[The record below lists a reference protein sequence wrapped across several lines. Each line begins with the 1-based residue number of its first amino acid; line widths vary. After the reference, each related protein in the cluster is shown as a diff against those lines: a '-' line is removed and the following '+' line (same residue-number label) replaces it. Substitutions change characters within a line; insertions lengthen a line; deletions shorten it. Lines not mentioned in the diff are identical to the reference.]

1 MRALQPKQPLSIWQS
16 LRFRNWRIIVRIT
29 VLLLGVS
36 LLTALT
42 VTVFITQS
50 AAQSLTQQMRQ
61 RLDSMAFG
69 SARVLQDDDEFTLKS
84 IIALQAQSLDE
95 FLNQDASDYAD
106 ALLETIYNTYPAIQD
121 IYITDAD
128 GIIIAALDERRV
140 GEQPNTPHI
149 QRALQGELSTTKPYL
164 TADSTFTHALAAI
177 PLKYQ
182 ADILG
187 VLVFNYRLNIF
198 DFLLRDTLLIQQG
211 EGSVR
216 TLRDARLYAV
226 NEEGLVL
233 FDSDKD
239 RAWLHSV
246 LGAPSEAVAAK
257 YSAEGALGMIC
268 TAENWDG
275 SQDCPPDQLTPRTT
289 FQTLPAMQPILDLTR
304 QVFAKPERG
313 SFRYC
318 RPDDLNKAPATDECN
333 GTWYLVGYAPMQNK
347 LTGET
352 WFVVIAEVP
361 ESAVLEAVTEQR
373 VSGFT
378 IAAFV
383 LPLAF
388 LVAVLM
394 ARTIARPIRRL
405 SAVAAEVE
413 RGQPLNEPIIA
424 HVARRGDELGD
435 LSRIFGNMVRALN
448 ARREELQTIYNIG
461 TTISGSLDLNE
472 TLNYVVTSLR
482 QVIPYD
488 WAEISFYDAHRQ
500 QIIAQVA
507 ADHDSVEPADPQ
519 PINAMQGYLSYLLTQ
534 GSGVCVADIATFK
547 GAVWQSGRQW
557 DRLQPRAYLGVPLKA
572 KDKIIGVI
580 EMISGRVNG
589 LSTDHLRVLESVAV
603 QAAVALQNAQEV
615 QVREAKLRQEIQ
627 ELRIEIDEAKKTKQ
641 VAAITESEYFQH
653 LQSRI
658 SDLRKRTKKP
668 TDESDS
674 ARPTDATAAEK
685 SETDGT

>member
-1 MRALQPKQPLSIWQS
+1 MRAPQPKHPLSIWQS
-16 LRFRNWRIIVRIT
+16 LRFRNWRILVRIT

-36 LLTALT
+36 LLTAT
-42 VTVFITQS
+42 IVTVFITQNAS
-50 AAQSLTQQMRQ
+50 QSLTQQMRQ

-69 SARVLQDDDEFTLKS
+69 SARVLQDDYEY
-84 IIALQAQSLDE
+84 ALRIDQPLEQ
-95 FLNQDASDYAD
+95 FLSALERRTDAALNLTNDLD
-106 ALLETIYNTYPAIQD
+106 ALFNLIYD
-121 IYITDAD
+121 IPPIFEEVYITDSD
-128 GIIIAALDERRV
+128 GIIVAALDEQRI
-140 GEQPNTPHI
+140 GERPSAPHI
-149 QRALQGELSTTKPYL
+149 RRALQGERSITHPYL
-164 TADSTFTHALAAI
+164 TADSVFALVSAAI
-177 PLKYQ
+177 PLKHQ
-182 ADILG
+182 DQVLG
-187 VLVFNYRLNIF
+187 VLVLNYNLSIF

-233 FDSDKD
+233 FDSDTD
-239 RAWLHSV
+239 RTWLHSL
-246 LGAPSEAVAAK
+246 LGTPSEAVVAK
-257 YSAEGALGMIC
+257 YSAQGALGIVC

-275 SQDCPPDQLTPRTT
+275 SQDCPPEQLMPRTT
-289 FQTLPAMQPILDLTR
+289 VQTLPAMQPMLDLTQ
-304 QVFAKPERG
+304 QVFANPQRG

-318 RPDDLNKAPATDECN
+318 RPDDLSQAPATDACN

-352 WFVVIAEVP
+352 WFTVIAEVP
-361 ESAVLEAVTEQR
+361 ESAVLEAVAEQR
-373 VSGFT
+373 TSGFT
-378 IAAFV
+378 VAALV

-405 SAVAAEVE
+405 STVAAEVE
-413 RGQPLNEPIIA
+413 RGQPLNEPVIA
-424 HVARRGDELGD
+424 RVARRGDELGN

-461 TTISGSLDLNE
+461 TSISGSLDLNE

-534 GSGVCVADIATFK
+534 GSGVCVPEIAAFK
-547 GAVWQSGRQW
+547 GAVWQAGRQW
-557 DRLQPRAYLGVPLKA
+557 DALQPRAYLGVPLKA

-580 EMISGRVNG
+580 EMISAQANG
-589 LSTDHLRVLESVAV
+589 LTTDHLRVLESVAV

-641 VAAITESEYFQH
+641 VAAITETEYFQH

-658 SDLRKRTKKP
+658 SDLRKRTKKQPDQPSRADP
-668 TDESDS
+668 TDS
-674 ARPTDATAAEK
+674 
-685 SETDGT
+685 

>member
-36 LLTALT
+36 LLTAT
-42 VTVFITQS
+42 IVTVFITQN

-69 SARVLQDDDEFTLKS
+69 GARVLQDDDEFILKKV
-84 IIALQAQSLDE
+84 IALQAKSLDE
-95 FLNQDASDYAD
+95 FLNLGVSDYAD
-106 ALLETIYNTYPAIQD
+106 ALRETIYETYSDIEA
-121 IYITDAD
+121 IYITDSD
-128 GIIIAALDERRV
+128 GIVIAALDKALIGER
-140 GEQPNTPHI
+140 PDLPFI
-149 QRALQGELSTTKPYL
+149 QRALQGEVSTTKPYL
-164 TADSTFTHALAAI
+164 TADSTFALISAAI
-177 PLKYQ
+177 PLKHQ
-182 ADILG
+182 DKVLG
-187 VLVFNYRLNIF
+187 VLVFNYTLNIF

-211 EGSVR
+211 DGSVR
-216 TLRDARLYAV
+216 TLRDARMYAV

-239 RAWLHSV
+239 RAWLYSL
-246 LGAPSEAVAAK
+246 LGTPSEVVAAK

-268 TAENWDG
+268 TVENWDG
-275 SQDCPPDQLTPRTT
+275 LQECPPDQLVPRNTL
-289 FQTLPAMQPILDLTR
+289 QWLPAMQPMLDLTR
-304 QVFAKPERG
+304 QVFAQSERG

-318 RPDDLNKAPATDECN
+318 RPDDLSQAPATDNCD

-347 LTGET
+347 LTGEV
-352 WFVVIAEVP
+352 WFAVIAEVP
-361 ESAVLEAVTEQR
+361 ESAVLEAVAEQR
-373 VSGFT
+373 TRGFT
-378 IAAFV
+378 VAAFV

-388 LVAVLM
+388 LIAVLM

-405 SAVAAEVE
+405 STVAAEVE
-413 RGQPLNEPIIA
+413 RDQPLNEAIIA

-435 LSRIFGNMVRALN
+435 LARIFGNMVRALN

-461 TTISGSLDLNE
+461 TSISGSLDLNE

-488 WAEISFYDAHRQ
+488 WAEISFYDAQKQ

-519 PINAMQGYLSYLLTQ
+519 PINAMQGYLSYLLSQ
-534 GSGVCVADIATFK
+534 GSGVCVPEIAAFK
-547 GAVWQSGRQW
+547 GALWQTGRQW
-557 DRLQPRAYLGVPLKA
+557 DRLQPRAYLGVPLKT
-572 KDKIIGVI
+572 KDTIIGVI
-580 EMISGRVNG
+580 EMISVHANG
-589 LSTDHLRVLESVAV
+589 LTTDHLRVLESVAV
-603 QAAVALQNAQEV
+603 QATVALQNAQEV

-658 SDLRKRTKKP
+658 TDLRKRTKKQP
-668 TDESDS
+668 DS
-674 ARPTDATAAEK
+674 PSSADPTAAEK
-685 SETDGT
+685 PETDSP

>member
-36 LLTALT
+36 LFTAAA
-42 VTVFITQS
+42 VTVFITQN
-50 AAQSLTQQMRQ
+50 AAQSLTQQMSQ

-69 SARVLQDDDEFTLKS
+69 SARVLQDDNEFSLKATV
-84 IIALQAQSLDE
+84 ALQAQSLDE
-95 FLNQDASDYAD
+95 LLSQGVSDYAD
-106 ALLETIYNTYPAIQD
+106 ELLETIYNAYSAIQD
-121 IYITDAD
+121 VYITDSD
-128 GIIIAALDERRV
+128 GIVIAALDEALI
-140 GEQPNTPHI
+140 GERPDLPHI
-149 QRALQGELSTTKPYL
+149 QRALQGELGTVKPYL
-164 TADSTFTHALAAI
+164 IADSTFALTSAAI
-177 PLKYQ
+177 PLKHQ
-182 ADILG
+182 DKVLG
-187 VLVFNYRLNIF
+187 VLVFNYTLNIF

-211 EGSVR
+211 DGSVR
-216 TLRDARLYAV
+216 TLRDARMYAV
-226 NEEGLVL
+226 NDEGLVL
-233 FDSDKD
+233 FDSAKD
-239 RAWLHSV
+239 RAWLHSL
-246 LGAPSEAVAAK
+246 LGTPSEVVAAK

-275 SQDCPPDQLTPRTT
+275 SQECPSDQLVPRTT
-289 FQTLPAMQPILDLTR
+289 FQTLPAMQPMLDLTR
-304 QVFAKPERG
+304 QVFAKPQRG

-318 RPDDLNKAPATDECN
+318 RPDDLSKAPATDDCN

-352 WFVVIAEVP
+352 WFTVIAEVP

-373 VSGFT
+373 TSGFAV
-378 IAAFV
+378 AAFV

-405 SAVAAEVE
+405 SVVAAEVE
-413 RGQPLNEPIIA
+413 RDQPLNEAIVA
-424 HVARRGDELGD
+424 QVARRGDELGD
-435 LSRIFGNMVRALN
+435 LARIFGNMVRALN

-461 TTISGSLDLNE
+461 TSISGSLDLNE

-488 WAEISFYDAHRQ
+488 WAEISFYDAQKQ

-534 GSGVCVADIATFK
+534 GRGVCVPEIAAFK
-547 GAVWQSGRQW
+547 GALWQTGRQW
-557 DRLQPRAYLGVPLKA
+557 DALQPRAYLGVPLKA

-580 EMISGRVNG
+580 EMISGRANG
-589 LSTDHLRVLESVAV
+589 LTTDHLRVLESVAV
-603 QAAVALQNAQEV
+603 QATVALQNAQEV

-658 SDLRKRTKKP
+658 SDLRKRTKKQP
-668 TDESDS
+668 NQPSS
-674 ARPTDATAAEK
+674 IDAMAAEK
-685 SETDGT
+685 PETDSP